1 MASSGPDAVAA
12 TAVDPSALAASAAAL
27 LAVLPHALGG
37 VLLRAPGYDE
47 AAAWSATL
55 QSLLPSDA
63 PVSRLPLGVT
73 DDRLIGGLDLGA
85 TLATGRPIAE
95 SGLLARAHGGIVVAP
110 AAERLATR
118 VVATLASALDHGVIR
133 LQRDGLSAEFDA
145 RFALVAIDEG
155 TDDEVVAAALRERL
169 GCWIALPAR
178 WRGEAWP
185 LPTRDDIAAARARVA
200 AVDDPEG
207 RAAEA
212 LTVTAVALGIDSLRA
227 PLQALAAARAAA
239 ALDGRS
245 AIVEADIALAAQV
258 LLAPRATRFPAP
270 PPEDEPPPEDQPPPD
285 EPPADPPPDTP
296 PPESGESERPLED
309 RILEAAVAAL
319 PPDLLEALAQRADRQ
334 LREAGRTGIERA
346 GWQRGRP
353 VGTRRG
359 APRGGARLH
368 VLDTLR
374 AAAPWQRLRGRAP
387 GAGTVAVRADDFRI
401 KRFVERAGRTVIVAV
416 DASGSAAL
424 NRLAEAKGAIEIL
437 LAESYARRDRV
448 ALVAFRG
455 AAAEVLLAP
464 TRALA
469 RARRELSGLPGG
481 GGTPLAL
488 GIAVSLAVAEQ
499 ARRGGSVPTVVI
511 LTDGRA
517 NIALDGSPGRP
528 QAEADARSAAT
539 AFRARGVA
547 VLLVDCSP
555 RGEPFARELASLLGG
570 TYVALP
576 VADARTVA
584 SVTRALVDP

>member
-1 MASSGPDAVAA
+1 VSTPREEPGAPAVE
-12 TAVDPSALAASAAAL
+12 PGALAASAAAL
-27 LAVLPHALGG
+27 LAVVPQALGG

-47 AAAWSATL
+47 AAAWIAALTAL
-55 QSLLPSDA
+55 V
-63 PVSRLPLGVT
+63 PVGTPVARLPLGVT

-85 TLATGRPIAE
+85 TLAAGRPVAE
-95 SGLLARAHGGIVVAP
+95 AGVLARADGGVVVAP
-110 AAERLATR
+110 AAERLLPR
-118 VVATLASALDHGVIR
+118 VVTTLTAALDHGMVAM
-133 LQRDGLSAEFDA
+133 QRDGLSAELPA
-145 RFALVAIDEG
+145 RFALIAIDEG
-155 TDDEVVAAALRERL
+155 AEDEVVSAALRERL
-169 GCWIALPAR
+169 ACWVAVPPR
-178 WRGEAWP
+178 WRGDSWP
-185 LPTRDDIAAARARVA
+185 LPSRGEIAEARALA
-200 AVDDPEG
+200 GAVEDPEG

-212 LTVTAVALGIDSLRA
+212 LTVTAVALGIASLRA
-227 PLQALAAARAAA
+227 PLQALAGARAAA
-239 ALDGRS
+239 ALAGRS
-245 AIVEADIALAAQV
+245 AILEEDIALAAQV
-258 LLAPRATRFPAP
+258 LLAPRATRLPPMASDEEPPPPPPP
-270 PPEDEPPPEDQPPPD
+270 PPEEPPSEPPPDAP
-285 EPPADPPPDTP
+285 P
-296 PPESGESERPLED
+296 PPESGEVEQPLED
-309 RILEAAVAAL
+309 RILDAAVAAL

-334 LREAGRTGIERA
+334 MREAGRTGIERA
-346 GWQRGRP
+346 GWLRGRP

-359 APRGGARLH
+359 LPRGGARLH
-368 VLDTLR
+368 LLDTLR
-374 AAAPWQRLRGRAP
+374 AAAPWQRLRGKTL
-387 GAGTVAVRADDFRI
+387 GAGSVAVRADDFRI

-455 AAAEVLLAP
+455 AQAEVLLAP

-481 GGTPLAL
+481 GGTPLAS

-499 ARRGGSVPTVVI
+499 ARRAGSVPTVVI

-528 QAEADARSAAT
+528 KAEADARASAT
-539 AFRARGVA
+539 ALRARGVA

-555 RGEPFARELASLLGG
+555 RGEPFAREVASLLGG